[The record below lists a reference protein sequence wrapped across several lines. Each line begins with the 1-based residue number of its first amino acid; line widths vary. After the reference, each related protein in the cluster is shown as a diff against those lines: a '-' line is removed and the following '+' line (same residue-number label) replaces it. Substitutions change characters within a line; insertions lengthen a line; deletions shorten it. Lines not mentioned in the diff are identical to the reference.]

1 MMRIDS
7 HQHFWRY
14 EPAQYPWIRADWPLR
29 RDFLPADLAPI
40 LRAAKLECCVAVQA
54 RQSLEETRW
63 LLGLATQHN
72 FIKGVV
78 GWVDLRG
85 ENLTEQLTAF
95 ANNPRFVGV
104 RHVVQD
110 EPDNNFLLQ
119 PKFVRGIAELQF
131 FDLAYDLLIFPHQL
145 PAAIQLVR
153 KFPRQRFVLD
163 HVAKPYIK
171 RKKLWPWAGHI
182 RELAQYPNVF
192 CKISGMVT
200 EADWSGWKKA
210 DFTPYLHIVFEAFTP
225 RRIMYG
231 SDWPVCLLSAG
242 YGRVY
247 DLAAS
252 YCQKLSAAEQERV
265 FGGTAAEFYR
275 LSK

>member
-14 EPAQYPWIRADWPLR
+14 EPAQYPWIRSDWPLP
-29 RDFLPADLAPI
+29 RDFLPEHLAPL
-40 LRAAKLECCVAVQA
+40 LRAAKLDGCVAVQA

-63 LLGLATQHN
+63 LLGLAAQHN
-72 FIKGVV
+72 FIRGVV
-78 GWVDLRG
+78 GWVDLRS
-85 ENLTEQLTAF
+85 ENLTEQLAAF
-95 ANNPRFVGV
+95 ANNPRFAGV

-145 PAAIQLVR
+145 PAAIQLLR

-163 HVAKPYIK
+163 HIAKPYIK
-171 RKKLWPWAGHI
+171 RKELWPWAGQI
-182 RELAQYPNVF
+182 RELAQLPNVF
-192 CKISGMVT
+192 CKVSGMVT
-200 EADWSGWKKA
+200 EANWTSWKVS
-210 DFTPYLHIVFEAFTP
+210 DFTPYLDVVFEAFTS

-252 YCQKLSAAEQERV
+252 YCQKLSSAEQERV
-265 FGGTAAEFYR
+265 FGATAVEFYR
-275 LSK
+275 LA

>member
-29 RDFLPADLAPI
+29 RDFLPEDLAPL
-40 LRAAKLECCVAVQA
+40 LRAAKLDGCVAVQA
-54 RQSLEETRW
+54 RQSVEETRW
-63 LLGLATQHN
+63 LLGLAAQHS

-78 GWVDLRG
+78 GWVDVLG
-85 ENLTEQLTAF
+85 ENLTEQLTCF

-110 EPDNNFLLQ
+110 EPDNSFLLR
-119 PKFVRGIAELQF
+119 PSVVRGIAELRF
-131 FDLAYDLLIFPHQL
+131 FDLAYDLLIFPQQL
-145 PAAIQLVR
+145 PAAIQLVK

-163 HVAKPYIK
+163 HIAKPYIR
-171 RKKLWPWAGHI
+171 RKELWPWSGHI
-182 RELAQYPNVF
+182 RELAQCPNVF
-192 CKISGMVT
+192 CKVSGMVT
-200 EADWSGWKKA
+200 EADWRGWKKA
-210 DFTPYLHIVFEAFTP
+210 DFTPYLDVVFEAFTP

-242 YGRVY
+242 YERVH
-247 DLAAS
+247 DLATR
-252 YCQKLSAAEQERV
+252 YCQKLSPAEQDRV
-265 FGGTAAEFYR
+265 FGETAVEFYR
-275 LSK
+275 LV